1 LIARVSTRAVVGGG
15 YNEFWCSKK
24 RYLVVK
30 GSRASKKSTTAALK
44 LIVRLMAYPLANA
57 LVVRKTGASLK
68 DSCWT
73 QLRWAIDRLGVT
85 AFWKARVSPLELEYL
100 PTSQRILFRGMDDPL
115 KVTSITVKRGVLCWG
130 WLEEAYEVSEEAF
143 NRVDESLR
151 GHLPAGYYIQWLL
164 TFNPWDSGSWLKRRF
179 FDTAAENVL
188 AMTTTYQ
195 CNEWLSAADLRMF
208 EEMKTSD
215 PERYKVAGLGEWGLA
230 GGQFF
235 KGWRSDLHVVEPF
248 AIPAGW
254 LRFRAMDWG
263 SARPYAVLWFAV
275 DYDNQIYVYREL
287 YGWGGKPNVG
297 TGETAKEVGERICAL
312 ESRRESVRYGVL
324 DSACWASTGV
334 TGPTVAEELNRVLYD
349 HHLVTFGKC
358 SKGRAA
364 MANQIKQRLLGQRQ
378 KDGSFKPALYF
389 FASCLH
395 AIRTIPM
402 LGYDK
407 HNPEDY
413 DTQGEDHAC
422 LAAGTKIITEAGN
435 IPIERVQV
443 GDMVLTPKGY
453 RKVTGAARTALGAR
467 VYRVSVDNGAC
478 LIGTGNHPIFVIGKG
493 FTAITDLKAG
503 DRLLAYRGK
512 ERCQEMPRVVSVES
526 AGRADVYN
534 LSVDGVHAYV
544 ANGVLV
550 HNCDALGYGL
560 MSRPYTPERPK
571 EAEEARHYRRRRDSA
586 ASAWTT

>member
-1 LIARVSTRAVVGGG
+1 MIARVSTRAVVGGG

-195 CNEWLSAADLRMF
+195 CNEWLSAADLQMF

-275 DYDNQIYVYREL
+275 DYDNRIYVYREL

-395 AIRTIPM
+395 AI

-422 LAAGTKIITEAGN
+422 LAAGTKIITEAGD

-443 GDMVLTPKGY
+443 GDRVLAPKGY
-453 RKVTGAARTALGAR
+453 RKVIGAARTALGAR
-467 VYRVSVDNGAC
+467 VYRVSMDHGAC

-571 EAEEARHYRRRRDSA
+571 EAEEARHYRRRRDSV

>member
-1 LIARVSTRAVVGGG
+1 
-15 YNEFWCSKK
+15 
-24 RYLVVK
+24 
-30 GSRASKKSTTAALK
+30 
-44 LIVRLMAYPLANA
+44 M
-57 LVVRKTGASLK
+57 
-68 DSCWT
+68 CWNKN
-73 QLRWAIDRLGVT
+73 V
-85 AFWKARVSPLELEYL
+85 
-100 PTSQRILFRGMDDPL
+100 DDPL

-151 GHLPAGYYIQWLL
+151 GHLPEGYYIQWLL

-235 KGWRSDLHVVEPF
+235 KGWRSDLHVIEPF

-443 GDMVLTPKGY
+443 GDRVLTPKGY

-467 VYRVSVDNGAC
+467 VYRMSMDHGAC

-512 ERCQEMPRVVSVES
+512 EGCQEMPRVVSVES

-571 EAEEARHYRRRRDSA
+571 EAEGARHYRRRRDSA